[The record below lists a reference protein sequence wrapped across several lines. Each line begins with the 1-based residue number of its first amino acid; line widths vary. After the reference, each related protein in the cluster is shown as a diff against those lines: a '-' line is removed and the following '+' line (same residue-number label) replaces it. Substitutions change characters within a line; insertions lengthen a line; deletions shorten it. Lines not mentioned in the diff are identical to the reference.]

1 MAVFAWARRSFD
13 DLVGADQDRWR
24 YCEVRGP
31 GRLEI
36 NDKLELGR
44 LLDGDVGRLPA
55 FENEV
60 DNLSAAPPLLA
71 MIGAVGHNAAC
82 LYELAV
88 AVDSGQVQ
96 TGGDRGNFGPLAE
109 GERVLEDRKAASSC
123 GLAGLELR
131 CNLLRRADLEGPELY
146 LRDMRCGLEL

>member
-1 MAVFAWARRSFD
+1 MFNFGSSDAHSMILSARIRI
-13 DLVGADQDRWR
+13 VGGI
-24 YCEVRGP
+24 VKFSGL

-55 FENEV
+55 FEDEV

-71 MIGAVGHNAAC
+71 MIGAVGHKAAG
-82 LYELAV
+82 LRELAV

-96 TGGDRGNFGPLAE
+96 TEGDRGNFGPLT
-109 GERVLEDRKAASSC
+109 
-123 GLAGLELR
+123 
-131 CNLLRRADLEGPELY
+131 
-146 LRDMRCGLEL
+146 